1 MPEKNKEYQV
11 SKGASITILIVLSL
25 LQLVDWADRSIL
37 SIALPSIKQQFS
49 LTDAQAGMLPSLL
62 QFGIAIFTIPAAMFA
77 DRLARRKVIMVMDI
91 VWSTFTLVTGFAT
104 QLWHLL
110 VARFMVGAGEAGYA
124 PAGQA
129 WLGVAFPKNIRSR
142 VFGVFTAFN
151 PIGVAV
157 GLFVGGVIIKA
168 TGNWQIPFY
177 VFGIPGLILAAIVIF
192 LPDYKTVRQ
201 QGEGLFSKAYFKDWG
216 TIFKIKSFWLITITM
231 IFLYF
236 SVFAMTAWAPT
247 LVMRAYK
254 MDTAGVGMTLGLI
267 GLLYIVGPF
276 GGLLADKWW
285 LRNKNGRPLFV
296 LICSFLFV
304 LVGAFTW
311 FTAGNIPFVQWIILY
326 AVISILIAISQPV
339 SQTLIHDVTPVS
351 VRSTSFG
358 TMLLFAQLLGG
369 TMGPIVVGAISDKLG
384 GGVQGLQTG
393 LIWSTVVPV
402 VGLVSLAVLTKY
414 YPSDNA
420 KVNDVVM
427 AEK

>member
-1 MPEKNKEYQV
+1 MQEKGYQV
-11 SKGASITILIVLSL
+11 GKGASISILVVLSL

-37 SIALPSIKQQFS
+37 SIALPSIKAQFS
-49 LTDAQAGMLPSLL
+49 LTDAQAGMLPALL
-62 QFGIAIFTIPAAMFA
+62 QFGIAIFTVPAAMFA

-157 GLFVGGVIIKA
+157 GLFVGGILIS
-168 TGNWQIPFY
+168 TTHNWQVPFY
-177 VFGIPGLILAAIVIF
+177 VFGIPGFILAAIVIF
-192 LPDYKTVRQ
+192 LPDYKIARQ

-216 TIFKIKSFWLITITM
+216 TIFKIKSFWFITASM

-236 SVFAMTAWAPT
+236 SVFALTSWAPT
-247 LVMRAYK
+247 LVLRAYK

-276 GGLLADKWW
+276 GGFIADKWW

-296 LICSFLFV
+296 AICSFLFV
-304 LVGAFTW
+304 AIAVPTW
-311 FTAGNIPFVQWIILY
+311 LNAGSLPFAWWIALY
-326 AVISILIAISQPV
+326 AIISVLIAISQPV
-339 SQTLIHDVTPVS
+339 SQTLIHDVTPVG

-369 TMGPIVVGAISDKLG
+369 TLGPIFVGAVSDKLG
-384 GGVQGLQTG
+384 GGIQGLQ
-393 LIWSTVVPV
+393 I
-402 VGLVSLAVLTKY
+402 GLVWSSLLPVLGVISLLLLTKY
-414 YPSDNA
+414 YPADNA
-420 KVNDVVM
+420 KIDDAVL